1 MEGKITKIMP
11 ADIRLPPV
19 KIWENNFLER
29 TLKQVVKKS
38 FFSDCIGI
46 DVKEVD
52 ILWFTHV
59 IFLVSNLLVNFKQ
72 ENKIRL

>member
-11 ADIRLPPV
+11 ADIRLPPL

-38 FFSDCIGI
+38 FFSDCMGI

-52 ILWFTHV
+52 IL
-59 IFLVSNLLVNFKQ
+59 
-72 ENKIRL
+72 